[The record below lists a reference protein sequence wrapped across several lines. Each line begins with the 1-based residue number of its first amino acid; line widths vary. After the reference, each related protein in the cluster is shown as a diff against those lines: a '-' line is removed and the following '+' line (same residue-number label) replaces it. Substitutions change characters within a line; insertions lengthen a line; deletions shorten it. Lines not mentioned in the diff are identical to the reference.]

1 MVSFFFLINQGAL
14 FQSPHI
20 DENDVQTISHKCE
33 VLSYTEYGK
42 TQRPDSHVTKETDVY
57 YLAGTYEPTIGLLKF
72 EKDVM
77 WCNLYNVLVYYM
89 IQRNW
94 RQCKKKLLTYTCIC
108 SCFFNCDIKK
118 IMFVHEHKYSSI
130 ELKVAEI
137 LLKRTRSS
145 KD

>member
-1 MVSFFFLINQGAL
+1 M

-77 WCNLYNVLVYYM
+77 WCDVVSTTCWCITLYKETVEDNVKY
-89 IQRNW
+89 
-94 RQCKKKLLTYTCIC
+94 LLTYIC
-108 SCFFNCDIKK
+108 SWFFETVI
-118 IMFVHEHKYSSI
+118 
-130 ELKVAEI
+130 
-137 LLKRTRSS
+137 
-145 KD
+145 

>member
-1 MVSFFFLINQGAL
+1 MVCEIGCVFFKQGAL

-33 VLSYTEYGK
+33 VLSYTEYRK

-77 WCNLYNVLVYYM
+77 
-89 IQRNW
+89 
-94 RQCKKKLLTYTCIC
+94 
-108 SCFFNCDIKK
+108 
-118 IMFVHEHKYSSI
+118 
-130 ELKVAEI
+130 
-137 LLKRTRSS
+137 
-145 KD
+145 

>member
-1 MVSFFFLINQGAL
+1 MSRVTLKKEKQLYLQKSYQSKRLNWFHFFLINQGAL

-77 WCNLYNVLVYYM
+77 
-89 IQRNW
+89 
-94 RQCKKKLLTYTCIC
+94 
-108 SCFFNCDIKK
+108 
-118 IMFVHEHKYSSI
+118 
-130 ELKVAEI
+130 
-137 LLKRTRSS
+137 
-145 KD
+145 